1 MHESRGEEGI
11 REGCT
16 DLSTK
21 VLGLDLVPDDE
32 AGRCSRDLE
41 WASDILFGD
50 KSYKVTGDSDGDRMW
65 VRAAST
71 VLLGCMLH
79 PGSSAL
85 QQGVD
90 NFRQRKGDADKFGR
104 ERGRV
109 HWTLERAG
117 AVGS

>member
-1 MHESRGEEGI
+1 MHESRGEKKAF
-11 REGCT
+11 REGCA

-21 VLGLDLVPDDE
+21 ILGLDVAQDDE

-41 WASDILFGD
+41 WAADVLFGNE
-50 KSYKVTGDSDGDRMW
+50 SYLVKRDSDGDQRW

-71 VLLGCMLH
+71 LLLGCMLH

-90 NFRQRKGDADKFGR
+90 NFRQRRAEAEKFGR
-104 ERGRV
+104 ERERGRQ
-109 HWTLERAG
+109 
-117 AVGS
+117 GSTK